1 MPLPPD
7 RVGQSSGQSVYSE
20 TDFNYVKNIRLI
32 LVPAPRNPPQRYS
45 FPSTE
50 PALVEFVRKERR
62 GEGIGGPSLQ
72 KSPSGL

>member
-1 MPLPPD
+1 MPPD
-7 RVGQSSGQSVYSE
+7 RVGWLPGQSVYSE
-20 TDFNYVKNIRLI
+20 TDFNYVEKVRLI